1 MEAKWSDKSAKF
13 KPQIFI
19 KPILECSSVN
29 ANGKV
34 QYDGFKYFENRG
46 LLRSMILFEGKEFL
60 SPKTEDDI
68 FDSGLNSFA
77 LSSKI
82 TDPNLPAALLACINI
97 KLKTYLSKSKKK
109 FFIVTSISTNGKLP
123 ITKLINNGIEIKIH
137 PSGIPKK
144 FRSRNQYDKLWQQP
158 EPHTPT
164 EFAGVVVKAE
174 ARTPDDAMYAA
185 IEEVDFLRGILSFF
199 ANPTMS
205 LSLYGGKSKGIN
217 RIRLG
222 GLHSVHSE
230 DGVVASKQ
238 FWYEPNHTIRTPYT
252 FNHENL
258 KHIAMKIRK
267 IFRRIEQ
274 IKGGLK
280 IRDGIIRYVRALDE
294 SDNDHL
300 IIKLWGALEA
310 TVGEGDK
317 SDLIIKRCS
326 YLYKDQEFVRQIL
339 EISKVYRNRNVHG
352 NHSSSIANQ
361 LGHHLHSI
369 FTHLILFYVGS
380 KDLISVS
387 EANSFLDS
395 PLSSGDL
402 ERKIFL
408 LKKAI
413 RFRSG
418 T

>member
-1 MEAKWSDKSAKF
+1 MQAKWSDKSTKF

-19 KPILECSSVN
+19 NTILECSSIN

-34 QYDGFKYFENRG
+34 QYEGFKYLENRG
-46 LLRSMILFEGKEFL
+46 LLKSMILFEGKEYL

-68 FDSGLNSFA
+68 FNAGLDSFA
-77 LSSKI
+77 LTSKI
-82 TDPNLPAALLACINI
+82 TDLNLPATLLASINI
-97 KLKTYLSKSKKK
+97 KLKAYISKSKTT
-109 FFIVTSISTNGKLP
+109 FLIVSSISTYGKLP
-123 ITKLINNGIEIKIH
+123 LSKFTNNGIEIKFH
-137 PSGIPKK
+137 QSGIPRK
-144 FRSRNQYDKLWQQP
+144 FSTRKQYDKLWKNLA
-158 EPHTPT
+158 PHTPP
-164 EFAGVVVKAE
+164 EFAGVVVKIE
-174 ARTPDDAMYAA
+174 ARTPDDAMFAA

-205 LSLYGGKSKGIN
+205 ILLSGGEQKGIN

-230 DGVVASKQ
+230 DGAVVNEQ
-238 FWYEPNHTIRTPYT
+238 FWYETDYASRTPFT
-252 FNHENL
+252 FKKQDL
-258 KHIAMKIRK
+258 KHIALNIRK
-267 IFRRIEQ
+267 IIRRIEQ
-274 IKGGLK
+274 IKGGAK

-294 SDNDHL
+294 TDNDHL

-310 TVGEGDK
+310 TVGESDK
-317 SDLIIKRCS
+317 SDLIIKRCA
-326 YLYKDQEFVRQIL
+326 YLYKDHEFVRQIL

-352 NHSSSIANQ
+352 NHSSDLAHQI
-361 LGHHLHSI
+361 GHHLHSI
-369 FTHLILFYVGS
+369 FTHLIFFYVGS
-380 KDLISVS
+380 KDLVSVS

-408 LKKAI
+408 LKKAS

-418 T
+418 S